1 MAESLGERGAGAL
14 FNELFAVAEKSERLS
29 SRFALLGNLFE
40 IPNWVLLDSALYYL
54 SYCIDHIPLS
64 TLCVSARSIA
74 TVTTFCPF
82 SSLTIVVTDI
92 DGDGDAAEDGGAIC
106 SLLPDCARSSMVEKL
121 LNSAERRLESLGGRR
136 HADAGQPDSKSATS
150 FHAHLRTLAPFEPRM
165 EKEHGA
171 QPFPRLRHVTFHLS
185 LRFFNVA
192 LRHGISNCPVNL
204 HTPFDTSY

>member
-1 MAESLGERGAGAL
+1 MAQSLGERGAGAL

-92 DGDGDAAEDGGAIC
+92 DGDGDAAEDGGGIC

-121 LNSAERRLESLGGRR
+121 LNVDLSRLEDGDMLMPVSQIQSPQQHHFTLTSERSL
-136 HADAGQPDSKSATS
+136 
-150 FHAHLRTLAPFEPRM
+150 PRP
-165 EKEHGA
+165 H
-171 QPFPRLRHVTFHLS
+171 P
-185 LRFFNVA
+185 VA
-192 LRHGISNCPVNL
+192 AV
-204 HTPFDTSY
+204 